1 MKFICP
7 TLLFGENL
15 LYLTIIICILA
26 IAMSSYAGVLNFARL
41 RHFAPNRLS
50 GFISVM
56 TICMVASILFQML
69 FPRSPYLMTVAQL
82 YIALTIFVNELV
94 FSLHADI
101 SPMGEKSADMA
112 HICRPPY
119 RGLPWWLSRSQPD

>member
-7 TLLFGENL
+7 TLLFGDNL

-56 TICMVASILFQML
+56 TVCMVASILFQML

-82 YIALTIFVNELV
+82 YIALTIFVNELY
-94 FSLHADI
+94 FHFTQIYPRWRKKRRYGSY
-101 SPMGEKSADMA
+101 
-112 HICRPPY
+112 CRPPY